1 MTGLFFKCNSVFQI
15 VMSQKCFTFLNDENE
30 LMLHKIQDMLVI
42 QQIGN
47 ENNLINLIILITNLL
62 DNVWIYHREKSYVN
76 HFRELAG

>member
-1 MTGLFFKCNSVFQI
+1 MLQMTGLFLKCNSVFQI

-62 DNVWIYHREKSYVN
+62 NNVWISQREV
-76 HFRELAG
+76 AC

>member
-1 MTGLFFKCNSVFQI
+1 MTGLFLKCNSVFQI

-62 DNVWIYHREKSYVN
+62 NNVWISQREV
-76 HFRELAG
+76 AC

>member
-1 MTGLFFKCNSVFQI
+1 MLQMTGLFFKCNSVFQI
-15 VMSQKCFTFLNDENE
+15 VMSQKCFTFLNDKNE

-62 DNVWIYHREKSYVN
+62 DNVWISQGEVVC
-76 HFRELAG
+76 

>member
-1 MTGLFFKCNSVFQI
+1 MLQMTGLFFKCNSVFQI

-62 DNVWIYHREKSYVN
+62 NNVWISQGEVIC
-76 HFRELAG
+76 

>member
-1 MTGLFFKCNSVFQI
+1 MLQMTGLFFKCNSVFQI

-62 DNVWIYHREKSYVN
+62 NNVWISQGEVVC
-76 HFRELAG
+76 

>member
-62 DNVWIYHREKSYVN
+62 NNVWISQREV
-76 HFRELAG
+76 AC

>member
-62 DNVWIYHREKSYVN
+62 DNVWISQREVVC
-76 HFRELAG
+76 

>member
-62 DNVWIYHREKSYVN
+62 DNVWISQGEVIC
-76 HFRELAG
+76 

>member
-62 DNVWIYHREKSYVN
+62 NNVWISQGEVVC
-76 HFRELAG
+76 

>member
-1 MTGLFFKCNSVFQI
+1 MLQMTGLFFKCNSVFQI

-62 DNVWIYHREKSYVN
+62 NNVWISHGEVVC
-76 HFRELAG
+76 

>member
-1 MTGLFFKCNSVFQI
+1 MLQMTGLFFKCNSVFQI

-47 ENNLINLIILITNLL
+47 GNNLINLIILITNLL
-62 DNVWIYHREKSYVN
+62 NNVWISQGEVIC
-76 HFRELAG
+76 